1 MRIVG
6 RAEVSNW
13 FLPPTPLQMNAF
25 RAAVLLFLLAGLGAC
40 TSADVALRRPREVVA
55 HPEQRAPDVPRLP
68 MQMPHPDARRVI
80 PQPPQPK
87 PGPVIVPP
95 PESAVPSPPVP
106 ITSCDP
112 GGCWSG
118 GTRYEGGAGNTYL
131 DGNGRMC
138 QGNGTWMQCY

>member
-1 MRIVG
+1 
-6 RAEVSNW
+6 
-13 FLPPTPLQMNAF
+13 MNSA
-25 RAAVLLFLLAGLGAC
+25 RAAVLLLWLAYLAGC
-40 TSADVALRRPREVVA
+40 TSADVAMRQPKEVTA
-55 HPEQRAPDVPRLP
+55 PHPEQRAPDVPRLP
-68 MQMPHPDARRVI
+68 MPMPRPDQQRMI
-80 PQPPQPK
+80 PAPPPPK

-95 PESAVPSPPVP
+95 PQSAVPSSPVP

-131 DGNGRMC
+131 DKNGRMC